1 MKILRATP
9 KNLEQLV
16 PLFDAYR
23 VFYEQASDVE
33 LARAFLSRHFSE
45 QTSVI
50 FLALS
55 DKDGDEVA
63 QGIGFSQLYRSFSS
77 VAARHLWILN
87 DLYVAPSARRQGVA
101 RQLMEAARAFAKADG
116 ALRLVL
122 ETAADNV
129 QAQTLYDNLGY
140 SKEQGVCHYALAL
153 E

>member
-23 VFYEQASDVE
+23 IFYEQASDVE
-33 LARAFLSRHFSE
+33 LARAFLSRHFAE
-45 QTSVI
+45 QTSII
-50 FLALS
+50 FLALN
-55 DKDGDEVA
+55 DAEADNT
-63 QGIGFSQLYRSFSS
+63 GIGFVQLYRSFSS

-116 ALRLVL
+116 ALRLLL

-129 QAQTLYDNLGY
+129 QAQALYDDLGY
-140 SKEQGVCHYALAL
+140 RKEQGVCHYALAL